1 MIKNAYAIVMKRGMK
16 DLMSIKGM
24 IQHRE
29 DWAGRPQRVATTGK
43 VINGGFM
50 WVYVGLCL
58 ANEREILL
66 S

>member
-16 DLMSIKGM
+16 DLMNIKGM

-50 WVYVGLCL
+50 WVY
-58 ANEREILL
+58 AW
-66 S
+66 